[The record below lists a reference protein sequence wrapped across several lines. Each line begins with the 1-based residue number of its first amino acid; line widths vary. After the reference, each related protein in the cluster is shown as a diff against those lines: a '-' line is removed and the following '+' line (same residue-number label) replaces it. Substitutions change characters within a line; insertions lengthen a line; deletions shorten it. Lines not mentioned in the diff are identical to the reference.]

1 MSPTPL
7 NCTRI
12 QGRGGWQARH
22 IEMTPQVILRR
33 ILGKETLFIKCGG
46 EAREMVR
53 QGEVAGKVAK
63 KFIFGVLLSPEFP
76 SVVSVLYSYLHVSLT
91 QAPTDMGV
99 IAIPSS

>member
-1 MSPTPL
+1 
-7 NCTRI
+7 
-12 QGRGGWQARH
+12 
-22 IEMTPQVILRR
+22 
-33 ILGKETLFIKCGG
+33 
-46 EAREMVR
+46 MVR